1 MVGIRRLN
9 YNEPTS
15 AMEINH
21 VSHVPL
27 GHSLGMALV
36 LPFSVGC
43 FFQGGAKILNV
54 CSTVRLFLILLGYQD
69 LDERTKG
76 KVGRFPQKGR
86 LAL

>member
-1 MVGIRRLN
+1 MFLTG
-9 YNEPTS
+9 
-15 AMEINH
+15 M
-21 VSHVPL
+21 
-27 GHSLGMALV
+27 SLSR
-36 LPFSVGC
+36 PFSWDGVGPSVFSC
-43 FFQGGAKILNV
+43 FFQGGAKIWNV